1 MNDGD
6 ANPAFQYPTVGEAKS
21 EALGALNAE
30 VLEFARR
37 NPRQLRAG
45 LDERVANGESSR
57 WRGGVLNLEV
67 RAKSS
72 HTGKIASV
80 DFQGITT
87 ALRHVAIRG
96 ALCDVMNKTG
106 VLVERV
112 QIPPG
117 RVIAGFG
124 PGGVVYMGVLDGDI
138 ARLERALFH

>member
-1 MNDGD
+1 
-6 ANPAFQYPTVGEAKS
+6 
-21 EALGALNAE
+21 
-30 VLEFARR
+30 
-37 NPRQLRAG
+37 
-45 LDERVANGESSR
+45 
-57 WRGGVLNLEV
+57 
-67 RAKSS
+67 
-72 HTGKIASV
+72 V